1 MNREKREPMGGVAE
15 AEALALVPNHSVMGT
30 TEESVSWGSF
40 VVEGSK

>member
-30 TEESVSWGSF
+30 TESVSWGSF